1 MRSERDISPS
11 YQSTEPGAFQQ
22 PFVSSAAPS
31 AAVSPSP
38 ECSFEPRF
46 ILRRP
51 KTKKRVKDSFCDSSC
66 DSFCQILAKSRISRS
81 PATGCPATGCPA
93 TGCPATGC
101 PATGC
106 PATGCPGGYA
116 GWCGEVL
123 RDTRILV
130 DDRTCDAGAGERT
143 SGIGDA
149 AFRPSLSFARSQK
162 QAARP
167 YKMRTAPR
175 MLGIVQYRELSR
187 ACPGGQQRSGRLR

>member
-81 PATGCPATGCPA
+81 GATGCQRQGVQRQGVQEAMPVG
-93 TGCPATGC
+93 
-101 PATGC
+101 
-106 PATGCPGGYA
+106 
-116 GWCGEVL
+116 V
-123 RDTRILV
+123 V
-130 DDRTCDAGAGERT
+130 K
-143 SGIGDA
+143 
-149 AFRPSLSFARSQK
+149 SFATPVSSSTTVRVTPGRGNVPEESGMPHF
-162 QAARP
+162 AR
-167 YKMRTAPR
+167 
-175 MLGIVQYRELSR
+175 V
-187 ACPGGQQRSGRLR
+187 CRLREAKSRPRGRTK